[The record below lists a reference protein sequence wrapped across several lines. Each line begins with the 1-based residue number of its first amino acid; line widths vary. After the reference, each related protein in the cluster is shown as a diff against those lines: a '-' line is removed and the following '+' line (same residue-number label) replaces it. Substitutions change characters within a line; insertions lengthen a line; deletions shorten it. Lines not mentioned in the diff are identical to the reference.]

1 MIFSIV
7 DAEERHIP
15 EIAAIERE
23 CFSDPWSLESI
34 RSQLPG
40 DNHVFLAALDGARVI
55 GYVGLMYVLDE
66 GYISN
71 VAVTAPYRRK
81 AVADRLIMELTAR
94 ANRMGLAF
102 LTLEVRKSNIP
113 ARSLYAK
120 HGFVPVGTRK
130 NYYEKPK
137 EDALLMTLFLK
148 GEQI

>member
-1 MIFSIV
+1 MNISII
-7 DAEERHIP
+7 DASEQHVP
-15 EIAAIERE
+15 EIAAIEQE
-23 CFSDPWSLESI
+23 CFSDPWSTESI

-40 DNHVFLAALDGARVI
+40 PNHVFLAAMDDEKLI

-71 VAVTAPYRRK
+71 VAVTESYRKRG
-81 AVADRLIMELTAR
+81 VADRLIQTLTER
-94 ANRMGLAF
+94 AKYLDLAF
-102 LTLEVRKSNIP
+102 LTLEVRKSNFP
-113 ARSLYAK
+113 AQSLYAK
-120 HGFVPVGTRK
+120 HGFVQVGVRR